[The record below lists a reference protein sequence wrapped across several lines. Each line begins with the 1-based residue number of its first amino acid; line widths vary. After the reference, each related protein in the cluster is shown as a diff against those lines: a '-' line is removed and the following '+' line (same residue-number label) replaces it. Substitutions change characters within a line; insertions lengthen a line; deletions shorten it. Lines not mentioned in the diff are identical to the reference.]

1 MAGANANGVDGCG
14 VTGTW
19 TVMEISCS
27 NPNKHL
33 EGTDMDVDQV
43 FGGPTLK
50 AADLQGTEPVVTIA
64 TVELKKFDN
73 GNKLVI
79 QFVGKSKALVANKT
93 NSKRIALL
101 YGKNT
106 DGWIGKRIQLYSEM
120 VDFAGEPTMAIRVRQ
135 PPQAAPAQQQPVQ
148 QQQFVDP
155 DPMPAL
161 DRNSGGEIPF

>member
-1 MAGANANGVDGCG
+1 
-14 VTGTW
+14 
-19 TVMEISCS
+19 
-27 NPNKHL
+27 
-33 EGTDMDVDQV
+33 MDVDQV

-64 TVELKKFDN
+64 SVELKKFDN

-135 PPQAAPAQQQPVQ
+135 PPTAVQQQTPASAPR
-148 QQQFVDP
+148 QQFVDP

-161 DRNSGGEIPF
+161 DRGPNDEIPF